1 MKRLNGFKDSLEYI
15 EDNLRGDIDY
25 DIVARKAMLSKFYYF
40 RMFQI
45 VTGTTLAEYIRNR
58 RMSLAAK
65 EIKETGRRILDI
77 ALDYGYGSQEAF
89 SRAFKA
95 VQGMTPAEARKPA
108 AKLHAYPPISFQ
120 LQVKGDVEMDYS
132 IVEKDS
138 VNLSGISRSISSQGG
153 ENFKEIP
160 IFWQETM
167 KDGTWQKL
175 MPIADDQ
182 KYPGCFG
189 VCMNYDNGQERFD
202 YVIGV
207 SPKSESEELQSFTIP
222 ADTYAV
228 FGPVAVSEVQDL
240 WKRIFSEWLP
250 ATEYEISDGP
260 QVEYYPPTGDE
271 SVICEVWI
279 PIKK

>member
-58 RMSLAAK
+58 KMSLAAK
-65 EIKETGRRILDI
+65 EIKETERRILDI

-95 VQGMTPAEARKPA
+95 VQGISPAQVRKPA
-108 AKLHAYPPISFQ
+108 AKLKAYPPISFQ
-120 LQVKGDVEMDYS
+120 LQLKGDVEMDYS
-132 IVEKDS
+132 IVKKDS
-138 VNLSGISRSISSQGG
+138 IDLLGVSRRISSLGG
-153 ENFKEIP
+153 ANFKEIP
-160 IFWQETM
+160 LFWQETM
-167 KDGTWQKL
+167 QDGTWQKL
-175 MPIADDQ
+175 MPLANDK

-189 VCMNYDNGQERFD
+189 ICMNYDGGDDKFD
-202 YVIGV
+202 YVIGIA
-207 SPKSESEELQSFTIP
+207 SEEKSGDFESFAAP

-228 FGPVAVSEVQDL
+228 FGPVTIDTLQDL

-250 ATEYEISDGP
+250 ATEYEIADGP
-260 QVEYYPPTGDE
+260 QVEYYPPTDDN
-271 SVICEVWI
+271 SVVCEVWI